1 MKKEIE
7 LKDIKSEAKD
17 QQHERSTD
25 SAKSKENELQP
36 DPANSEHPTSPAKE

>member
-7 LKDIKSEAKD
+7 LKDINSDAKD
-17 QQHERSTD
+17 QQPEGRTD
-25 SAKSKENELQP
+25 SAKSTENELQP